1 MKTLVF
7 LIMTSMLPITLGYQT
22 TAGAPIVTV
31 KISDDLKVDKSYQG
45 AVEVKVKKSNGQP
58 VANKLVEVSAVTN
71 TATLISKRALT
82 NSKGIATFDLN
93 TGAASGVFSLK
104 ATIDGKEYDTEQ
116 LSEAAREQ
124 LASIQLVDQKLAQLQ
139 QEAAIL
145 QTARNAY
152 AQALQAELPKE
163 S

>member
-1 MKTLVF
+1 M
-7 LIMTSMLPITLGYQT
+7 
-22 TAGAPIVTV
+22 
-31 KISDDLKVDKSYQG
+31 
-45 AVEVKVKKSNGQP
+45 
-58 VANKLVEVSAVTN
+58 
-71 TATLISKRALT
+71 ATL
-82 NSKGIATFDLN
+82 N
-93 TGAASGVFSLK
+93 
-104 ATIDGKEYDTEQ
+104 IDGKEYDTEQ

-124 LASIQLVDQKLAQLQ
+124 LASIQLVEQQLAQLQ